1 MSRGIAIFKLT
12 GRTGGSV
19 DKLDSIDGNTGGPG
33 DTPLQQGDLA
43 FVIDAAHGVTHVYEL
58 DVDSGQAENDPY
70 VITPDSNAG
79 DKRWKLKPGKY
90 LGDAEADSL
99 TMSGVRSLSVGGVY
113 GGNTP
118 VGAMLDWSTNTAPNG
133 WLICDGSAVPRSTYN
148 DLFAVVGTTFG
159 SGDGSSTFNVP
170 DFKGRVAIGRDSGDG
185 DFNSLGRLGGEKG
198 HLLITEEMP
207 SHKHDLYGDDVHDAD
222 SNLKGIYQH
231 TDSGYNGIVG
241 YSGGIWGSADPEG
254 REYIANTGGSQP
266 HNNLQPYLVVNKI
279 IKY

>member
-19 DKLDSIDGNTGGPG
+19 DKLDSIDGSTGGPG

-43 FVIDAAHGVTHVYEL
+43 FVIDAAFGVTHVYEL

-79 DKRWKLKPGKY
+79 NKRWKLRPGKY

-99 TMSGVRSLSVGGVY
+99 SMSGVRSLSIGGVH

-118 VGAMLDWSTNTAPNG
+118 VGAMLDWSMNTAPNG
-133 WLICDGSAVPRSTYN
+133 WLLCDGTAVSRSMYS
-148 DLFAVVGTTFG
+148 DLFAVVGTVFG
-159 SGDGSSTFNVP
+159 GGDGSSTFNVP
-170 DFKGRVAIGRDSGDG
+170 DFRGRVAVGRDSGDD
-185 DFNSLGRLGGEKG
+185 DFNTLGSSGGEKK
-198 HLLITEEMP
+198 HALTETENGP
-207 SHKHDLYGDDVHDAD
+207 HKHSMYSSSRDA
-222 SNLKGIYQH
+222 S
-231 TDSGYNGIVG
+231 DSGGGAGFGVSHDYDNPSIPEHTPTLYTNILGE
-241 YSGGIWGSADPEG
+241 SGQG
-254 REYIANTGGSQP
+254 QP
-266 HNNLQPYLVVNKI
+266 HNILQPYVVVNKI

>member
-19 DKLDSIDGNTGGPG
+19 DKLDSIDGNIGGPD

-43 FVIDAAHGVTHVYEL
+43 FVIDAALGATLVYEL

-70 VITPDSNAG
+70 VIIPDSNAG

-99 TMSGVRSLSVGGVY
+99 TISGEQALLVGGVY

-118 VGAMLDWSTNTAPNG
+118 VGSMLDWSTNTAPNG
-133 WLICDGSAVPRSTYN
+133 WLLCDGSVVSRSMYN

-159 SGDGSSTFNVP
+159 SGDGSSTFNLP
-170 DFKGRVAIGRDSGDG
+170 DFKGKVSVGRDSEDI
-185 DFNSLGRLGGEKG
+185 DFNSIGKTGGAKT
-198 HLLITEEMP
+198 HTLTISEMP
-207 SHKHDLYGDDVHDAD
+207 EHTHSL
-222 SNLKGIYQH
+222 GITTEAVEDEQNQR
-231 TDSGYNGIVG
+231 TVWKPGSGQ
-241 YSGGIWGSADPEG
+241 
-254 REYIANTGGSQP
+254 NTGSTGGGNP

>member
-12 GRTGGSV
+12 GRTGGSI
-19 DKLDSIDGNTGGPG
+19 DKLDSIDGSTGGPG

-43 FVIDAAHGVTHVYEL
+43 FVIDAAFGATHVYEL

-79 DKRWKLKPGKY
+79 NKRWKLRPGKY

-99 TMSGVRSLSVGGVY
+99 TMSGVQSLSIGGVY

-133 WLICDGSAVPRSTYN
+133 WLLCDGTAVSRSMYS
-148 DLFAVVGTTFG
+148 DLFAVVGTVFG
-159 SGDGSSTFNVP
+159 GGDGSSTFNVP
-170 DFKGRVAIGRDSGDG
+170 DFRGRVAVGRDSGDS
-185 DFNSLGRLGGEKG
+185 DFNSLGRLGGEKE

-207 SHKHDLYGDDVHDAD
+207 SHRHDLYGDDDHDID
-222 SNLKGIYQH
+222 SNLKGIYQNSSSTH
-231 TDSGYNGIVG
+231 RGITGYGD
-241 YSGGIWGSADPEG
+241 GIWGSADPGG
-254 REYIANTGGSQP
+254 REYIANTGGDQP
-266 HNNLQPYLVVNKI
+266 HNNLQPYVVVNKI

>member
-12 GRTGGSV
+12 GRTGGSI
-19 DKLDSIDGNTGGPG
+19 DKLDSIDGSTGGPG

-43 FVIDAAHGVTHVYEL
+43 FVIDAAFGATHVYEL

-79 DKRWKLKPGKY
+79 NKRWKLRPGKY

-99 TMSGVRSLSVGGVY
+99 TMSGVQSLSIGGVY

-133 WLICDGSAVPRSTYN
+133 WLLCDGTAVSRSMYS
-148 DLFAVVGTTFG
+148 DLFAVVGTVFG
-159 SGDGSSTFNVP
+159 GGDGSSTFNVP
-170 DFKGRVAIGRDSGDG
+170 DFRGRVAVGRDSGDS
-185 DFNSLGRLGGEKG
+185 DFNSLGRLGGEKK
-198 HLLITEEMP
+198 HALTEAENGP
-207 SHKHDLYGDDVHDAD
+207 HKHSMYSSSRDA
-222 SNLKGIYQH
+222 S
-231 TDSGYNGIVG
+231 DSGGGAGFGVSHDYDNPSIPEHTPTL
-241 YSGGIWGSADPEG
+241 YTNILSESGQG
-254 REYIANTGGSQP
+254 QP

>member
-33 DTPLQQGDLA
+33 STPLQQGDLA
-43 FVIDAAHGVTHVYEL
+43 FVIDVAHGVTLVYEL

-99 TMSGVRSLSVGGVY
+99 AMSGVRSLSIGGIQ

-118 VGAMLDWSTNTAPNG
+118 VGSMLDWSANTAPNG
-133 WLICDGSAVPRSTYN
+133 WLLCDGSAVSRSMYN
-148 DLFAVVGTTFG
+148 DLFVIVGTAFG

-170 DFKGRVAIGRDSGDG
+170 DFRGRVAVGWDSSDSSFDGIGET
-185 DFNSLGRLGGEKG
+185 GGEKE
-198 HLLITEEMP
+198 HILTISEMP
-207 SHKHDLYGDDVHDAD
+207 EHDH
-222 SNLKGIYQH
+222 
-231 TDSGYNGIVG
+231 GYKRFSS
-241 YSGGIWGSADPEG
+241 SGGEAIEG
-254 REYIANTGGSQP
+254 DEGASQNYSDRTSFEGGGGA
-266 HNNLQPYLVVNKI
+266 HNNLQPFLVVNKI

>member
-99 TMSGVRSLSVGGVY
+99 TMSGVRSLSVGGVH

-118 VGAMLDWSTNTAPNG
+118 VGSMLDWSTNTAPNG
-133 WLICDGSAVPRSTYN
+133 WLVCDGVAVSRSTYN
-148 DLFAVVGTTFG
+148 NLFGVIGTTFG
-159 SGDGSSTFNVP
+159 SGDGSTTFNLP
-170 DFKGRVAIGRDSGDG
+170 DFKGRVSVGRDPSDVDFDG
-185 DFNSLGRLGGEKG
+185 LGETGGEKEHILTVG
-198 HLLITEEMP
+198 EIPPHAHAYTTKDNALPQSGSSTNCWVGT
-207 SHKHDLYGDDVHDAD
+207 DQAQTGD
-222 SNLKGIYQH
+222 
-231 TDSGYNGIVG
+231 
-241 YSGGIWGSADPEG
+241 
-254 REYIANTGGSQP
+254 TGGGLS
-266 HNNLQPYLVVNKI
+266 HNNLQPFLVVNKI

>member
-43 FVIDAAHGVTHVYEL
+43 FVIDAVLGAVLLYEL

-70 VITPDSNAG
+70 VIIPDSNAD

-99 TMSGVRSLSVGGVY
+99 TILGEQSLLVGGVY

-118 VGAMLDWSTNTAPNG
+118 VGSMLDWSTNTAPNG
-133 WLICDGSAVPRSTYN
+133 WLICDGAAVSRSTYN
-148 DLFAVVGTTFG
+148 DLFGVIGTTFG
-159 SGDGSSTFNVP
+159 SGDGSSTFNLP
-170 DFKGRVAIGRDSGDG
+170 DFKGKVSVVRDSEDINFNSIGKTGGAKTHTLTVSEMPAHKHTFSGHWSSVGDDNNHTLWKSGGTATTSSTGDG
-185 DFNSLGRLGGEKG
+185 N
-198 HLLITEEMP
+198 
-207 SHKHDLYGDDVHDAD
+207 
-222 SNLKGIYQH
+222 
-231 TDSGYNGIVG
+231 
-241 YSGGIWGSADPEG
+241 
-254 REYIANTGGSQP
+254 P

>member
-33 DTPLQQGDLA
+33 GTPLQQGDLA

-99 TMSGVRSLSVGGVY
+99 TVSGVRSLSVGGVY

-118 VGAMLDWSTNTAPNG
+118 VGSMLDWSTNTAPNG
-133 WLICDGSAVPRSTYN
+133 WLICDGAAVSRSTYN
-148 DLFAVVGTTFG
+148 DLFGVIGTTFG
-159 SGDGSSTFNVP
+159 SGDGSTTFNLP
-170 DFKGRVAIGRDSGDG
+170 DCKRRVVVGRDAEDA
-185 DFNSLGRLGGEKG
+185 DFNSLGNTGGEKTHQLTIAEMPKHKHQETRLAFATSGTHNMG
-198 HLLITEEMP
+198 HLARGAEINE
-207 SHKHDLYGDDVHDAD
+207 
-222 SNLKGIYQH
+222 
-231 TDSGYNGIVG
+231 
-241 YSGGIWGSADPEG
+241 
-254 REYIANTGGSQP
+254 RNTGETGGDLP
-266 HNNLQPYLVVNKI
+266 HNNLQPFLVMNKI